1 MNENRQTHVQVTTLA
16 LPGPGARSSK
26 VFAPLAMLFVAML
39 LMQGLWLASAQGAA
53 VADVSATVTFG
64 AETVIDGQGASADGA
79 HVTIDRAGTYV
90 LVGGSSDGS
99 VTVDA
104 ADADVRLVL
113 AGVELTNPEGP
124 ALFFKSAA
132 SAHVTLAD
140 GTSNTITDGGE
151 SEFDAA
157 LYSDAS
163 LTIDGEGSLDV
174 HAVYEGISST
184 MHIDILSGSIRI
196 FATEDGIN
204 ANNDGVSH
212 IDISGGYVYIET
224 GVGDGIDSNGTIT
237 ISGGTVIAQSA
248 LVGGN
253 SGLDADGAITIDGG
267 LVIASGGSMMGS
279 VSPDSSQRSLLIEFG
294 PALLPDTLVTVRDP
308 AGVDVVTFA
317 PSQPFVEMLVSAA
330 ALQDDVEYTVYTGG
344 VGNGEAVD
352 GLYAD
357 GAAEPG
363 TVFGT
368 VTTASAVGGGRFGPG
383 GFPGGGQGGGPG
395 FGPGGGRGAPRAP

>member
-1 MNENRQTHVQVTTLA
+1 MNEERHAFSRTLA
-16 LPGPGARSSK
+16 LDIDVGYRTIRVLRPLFVLLTAVLLTQGAR
-26 VFAPLAMLFVAML
+26 
-39 LMQGLWLASAQGAA
+39 LASAQGVAA
-53 VADVSATVTFG
+53 VDATATITFG
-64 AETVIDGQGASADGA
+64 ADTMIDGQGATADRA
-79 HVTIDRAGTYV
+79 HVTIDQAGTYV
-90 LVGGSSDGS
+90 LVGSSSDGS

-104 ADADVRLVL
+104 AGADVRLVL
-113 AGVELTNPEGP
+113 AGVDLTNPDGP
-124 ALFFKSAA
+124 ALFFKAAA

-140 GTSNTITDGGE
+140 GTNNTITDGGE

-184 MHIDILSGSIRI
+184 MHIDILGGSIRI

-224 GVGDGIDSNGTIT
+224 GIGDGIDSNGTIT

-294 PALLPDTLVTVRDP
+294 PALMPDTLVTVRDP
-308 AGVDVVTFA
+308 SGADVVTLA
-317 PSQPFVEMLVSAA
+317 PSQPFVELLVSTP
-330 ALQDDVEYTVYTGG
+330 ALQDEVEYSVYTGG
-344 VGNGEAVD
+344 VSRGEAVD
-352 GLYAD
+352 GLYID
-357 GAAEPG
+357 GASEPG
-363 TVFGT
+363 ALFGT
-368 VTTASAVGGGRFGPG
+368 VTTASAERGGRF
-383 GFPGGGQGGGPG
+383 GPG
-395 FGPGGGRGAPRAP
+395 FGPGGGGGPRSP

>member
-1 MNENRQTHVQVTTLA
+1 MNDNRQIMNETVNQGVGQAVVLDAVVEHRRTIRVLGPLFALLVT
-16 LPGPGARSSK
+16 
-26 VFAPLAMLFVAML
+26 ML
-39 LMQGLWLASAQGAA
+39 LMQGAWLASAQGVAA
-53 VADVSATVTFG
+53 VDATATITFG
-64 AETVIDGQGASADGA
+64 ADTVIDGQGASADGA
-79 HVTIDRAGTYV
+79 HVTIDQAGTYV
-90 LVGGSSDGS
+90 LTGSSSDGS

-104 ADADVRLVL
+104 AGSDVRLVL
-113 AGVELTNPEGP
+113 ASLELSNPGGP
-124 ALFFKSAA
+124 ALYFKSAA

-140 GTSNTITDGGE
+140 GTSNTIRDGGE

-163 LTIDGEGSLDV
+163 LTIDGGGSLDV

-184 MHIDILSGSIRI
+184 MHIDILGGSIRI

-224 GVGDGIDSNGTIT
+224 GIGDGIDSNGTIT

-279 VSPDSSQRSLLIEFG
+279 VSTDSSQSSLLIEFG
-294 PALLPDTLVTVRDP
+294 SALMADTLVTVRD
-308 AGVDVVTFA
+308 AADVDVVTFA
-317 PSQPFVEMLVSAA
+317 PSQPFVEMLVSTP
-330 ALQDDVEYTVYTGG
+330 ALEDDVEYTVYTGG

-357 GAAEPG
+357 GASEPG

-383 GFPGGGQGGGPG
+383 T
-395 FGPGGGRGAPRAP
+395 PGGGRGGPRAP

>member
-1 MNENRQTHVQVTTLA
+1 MNENRESHVQVTTLA
-16 LPGPGARSSK
+16 LPDAGARSSK

-39 LMQGLWLASAQGAA
+39 LMQGLWLASAQG
-53 VADVSATVTFG
+53 VAGVDATATITFG

-79 HVTIDRAGTYV
+79 HVTIDQAGTYV
-90 LVGGSSDGS
+90 LVGSSSDGS

-113 AGVELTNPEGP
+113 AGVELTNPNGP
-124 ALFFKSAA
+124 ALFFKAAGSAA
-132 SAHVTLAD
+132 VTLQD

-163 LTIDGEGSLDV
+163 LTIDGDGSLDV

-184 MHIDILSGSIRI
+184 MHIDILGGSIRI

-224 GVGDGIDSNGTIT
+224 GIGDGIDSNGTIT

-267 LVIASGGSMMGS
+267 LVIASGGSMLGS
-279 VSPDSSQRSLLIEFG
+279 VSADSSQSSLLIEFG

-308 AGVDVVTFA
+308 SGVDVVTFA
-317 PSQPFVEMLVSAA
+317 PSQPFVEILVSTP

-344 VGNGEAVD
+344 VGSGEAVD

-357 GAAEPG
+357 GASEPG

-368 VTTASAVGGGRFGPG
+368 VTTASAVGGGRFGPSA
-383 GFPGGGQGGGPG
+383 PGGQGGPG
-395 FGPGGGRGAPRAP
+395 FGPGGGRGGPRAP